1 MKKKL
6 LLAVVILIGILLL
19 LLYPRKEPF
28 PALSNSMRQELETY
42 IVKNYKTP
50 EEYVLSKFKSH
61 DIIFLGEYHRIKHD
75 VELVQ
80 NLIPFLYEDGV
91 YNLGIEFACYEDQ
104 DKIDQ
109 LLSAKTY
116 NESLAYEI
124 QFNFWPWWG
133 YQEYIDIY
141 KAAWDFNQQLPKDA
155 RKFRVVGLNGNSDWS
170 YVKTEEDRDN
180 PEIMKNVFKDGPGDQ
195 FMADVIIKEFLQKE
209 EKALIFSGINHA
221 YTKYKQPIYHEKE
234 KRFVRFVDDRMGNI
248 IYDKIGE
255 RCITIFLH
263 SPWPSKD
270 KFSEDVYPAEGV
282 IDKLMIKIDEK
293 FKPVGFDIKGT
304 PFEKLPGKTSLW
316 QHGYNNFN
324 LGVYC
329 DGYIYTKPLS
339 KYKGVEVAPGFI
351 NENNRI
357 EAIQQSANP
366 KVKSLN
372 RTVEE
377 LIDSIKR
384 SANMQKRFKKF
395 R

>member
-50 EEYVLSKFKSH
+50 EEYVLSKFKRH

-80 NLIPFLYEDGV
+80 DLIPFLYEDGV

-141 KAAWDFNQQLPKDA
+141 KTAWDFNQQLPKDA

-377 LIDSIKR
+377 LIDSIRR

>member
-141 KAAWDFNQQLPKDA
+141 KTAWDFNQQLPKDA

>member
-28 PALSNSMRQELETY
+28 PALSNSMRQELENY

-141 KAAWDFNQQLPKDA
+141 KTAWDFNQQLPKDA

-304 PFEKLPGKTSLW
+304 PFEKLP
-316 QHGYNNFN
+316 
-324 LGVYC
+324 
-329 DGYIYTKPLS
+329 
-339 KYKGVEVAPGFI
+339 
-351 NENNRI
+351 
-357 EAIQQSANP
+357 
-366 KVKSLN
+366 VKLVFGN
-372 RTVEE
+372 TV
-377 LIDSIKR
+377 ITISI
-384 SANMQKRFKKF
+384 
-395 R
+395 

>member
-6 LLAVVILIGILLL
+6 LLAVVIWIVILLL
-19 LLYPRKEPF
+19 IFFPKKEPF

-42 IVKNYKTP
+42 IVENYKTP

-124 QFNFWPWWG
+124 QFKFWPWWG
-133 YQEYIDIY
+133 YQDYIDIY
-141 KAAWDFNQQLPKDA
+141 KTAWDFNQQFPKSA
-155 RKFRVVGLNGNSDWS
+155 RKFRIVGLNVNSDWS

-180 PEIMKNVFKDGPGDQ
+180 PEIMKNVFKDGPGDH

-234 KRFVRFVDDRMGNI
+234 KRFVRFIDDRMGNI

-282 IDKLMIKIDEK
+282 IDALMINIDEK
-293 FKPVGFDIKGT
+293 FIPVGFDIKGT

-339 KYKGVEVAPGFI
+339 KYKGVELAPGFI

-366 KVKSLN
+366 KVKRLN

-377 LIDSIKR
+377 LIDGIKR